1 MRPRAIPSRRWRS
14 PRQGPPPPPQAY
26 SRDRCGGSPPAP
38 SGASSVSFIPPQ
50 HKEAADC
57 SAAPRN
63 RARALRYL
71 SSSPLE
77 NGEPDELWPPQ
88 DGAGLG
94 VAQLAGS
101 GAGVGAETGAAGLG
115 AAFFFAT
122 RFLAPAFLADFFGDA
137 AFDFLADFFAAFLAD
152 FLADFL
158 AFFADFLAVFF
169 EDFFADF
176 FFAVRSFFLFFL
188 FFLPFLLFLPLA
200 IVILLLPLI
209 QVFAKLKSFEVQV
222 FFEVEAYRELKPIET
237 IQIRRARSQSIS
249 SFLAADRLSP
259 NREAQS
265 CAQQGLT
272 YRRQSAPCIQYCP
285 RQSCPA

>member
-38 SGASSVSFIPPQ
+38 SAASSVSFIPPQ

-101 GAGVGAETGAAGLG
+101 GAEAGAETGAAGLG
-115 AAFFFAT
+115 AAFFFAA

-137 AFDFLADFFAAFLAD
+137 AFDFLADFFAAFLAV
-152 FLADFL
+152 FF
-158 AFFADFLAVFF
+158 AFFA
-169 EDFFADF
+169 DFFADF

-188 FFLPFLLFLPLA
+188 FFLSFLFFLLLA

-209 QVFAKLKSFEVQV
+209 QVFAKLKSFQSSGL
-222 FFEVEAYRELKPIET
+222 FEVEAYRELKPIET
-237 IQIRRARSQSIS
+237 IQIRRARGQSIS

-259 NREAQS
+259 NREVQS

-272 YRRQSAPCIQYCP
+272 YRRQSAPCTLYCP

>member
-38 SGASSVSFIPPQ
+38 SAASSVSFIPPQ

-101 GAGVGAETGAAGLG
+101 GAEAGAETGAAGLG
-115 AAFFFAT
+115 AAFFFAA
-122 RFLAPAFLADFFGDA
+122 RFLAPAFLADFFG
-137 AFDFLADFFAAFLAD
+137 
-152 FLADFL
+152 DFL

-188 FFLPFLLFLPLA
+188 FFLSFLFFLLLA
-200 IVILLLPLI
+200 IVSLLLPLI
-209 QVFAKLKSFEVQV
+209 QVFA
-222 FFEVEAYRELKPIET
+222 
-237 IQIRRARSQSIS
+237 
-249 SFLAADRLSP
+249 
-259 NREAQS
+259 
-265 CAQQGLT
+265 
-272 YRRQSAPCIQYCP
+272 
-285 RQSCPA
+285 